1 MNDDSGPA
9 LQLTGVTRAF
19 LQGGETLTVL
29 RGADLAID
37 PGEVVGLVGQSGAG
51 KSTLLHI
58 AGLLERPDEGEVTIS
73 GLASG
78 RMSDTQRTE
87 LRRRELGFVYQFHHL
102 MPEFSA
108 QENIVIPQMINGI
121 SAREARS
128 RALDLLAML
137 RLNERATHRPA
148 QLSGGEQQRV
158 AILRAVANAPRLLLA
173 DEPTGNLDQNT
184 ANAVFDQL
192 LRLVRET
199 GLATLIAT
207 HNLDLAERMDRVVVL
222 SDGVL
227 TEA

>member
-58 AGLLERPDEGEVTIS
+58 AGLLERLDEGEVTIS